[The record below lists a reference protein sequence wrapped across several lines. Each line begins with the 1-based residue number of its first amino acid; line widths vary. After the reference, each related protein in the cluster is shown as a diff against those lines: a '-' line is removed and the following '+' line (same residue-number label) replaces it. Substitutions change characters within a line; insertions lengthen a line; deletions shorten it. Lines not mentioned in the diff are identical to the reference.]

1 MAIEIFFN
9 KMVTAIIIMRL
20 FKKAGQNSIDG

>member
-9 KMVTAIIIMRL
+9 KKCYRYNLRL